1 MKGVQIISG
10 APQSGPGGGA
20 PPESE
25 QAEKRQITLVSL
37 AAAAI
42 LTSFKLAVGLFTG
55 SLGLLSEAAHSG
67 LDTVASILTFASVRI
82 ADRPADPGHPY
93 GHGRFENLSAIIQGL
108 LLLATAA
115 GIFYESVH
123 RLFFVT
129 VPVTSTPWAFVVM
142 GISIAVDAWRS
153 RLLAD
158 AGRRFRSRT
167 LEADALNFRADL
179 FSSSVV
185 ILGLAL
191 TAYGEASGQHDWLL
205 KTDAIAALVV
215 GGVIVA
221 MSGRIALE
229 AVNVLLDRAPADL
242 SSRLTEAAG
251 RVPGVLAARPVRVR
265 ESGARVL
272 ADVVVTAPRTA
283 SLADAHATAEAVERA
298 IRDVEPRTET
308 VVHVE
313 PAPARDESAVD
324 AVRAAA
330 LRHGIVTHHE
340 EVYRVDDALE
350 ASVHVEFP
358 SDATLAQ
365 AHAAAHGLA
374 EAIIADEPAIRR
386 VDTHIEAVASVPR
399 HRREVS
405 RGRPEQ
411 VDALRRV
418 IEETGLTTRV
428 HDIRIY
434 EADGRAPSY
443 ADVTFACGFPPDLG
457 VGAVHDRTEQLEQ
470 RIRTAFPALG
480 RIMVHAEPDTS
491 HA

>member
-1 MKGVQIISG
+1 MRVDNDAGSDRDALLG
-10 APQSGPGGGA
+10 
-20 PPESE
+20 SE

-42 LTSFKLAVGLFTG
+42 LTGFKLAVGLFSG

-67 LDTVASILTFASVRI
+67 LDTVASLLTFASVRI
-82 ADRPADPGHPY
+82 ADRPADTNHPY
-93 GHGRFENLSAIIQGL
+93 GHGRFENLSAIMQGL
-108 LLLATAA
+108 LLLATAI

-129 VPVTSTPWAFVVM
+129 VAVTSTPWAYAVM
-142 GISIAVDAWRS
+142 AASIAVDLWRS

-158 AGRRFRSRT
+158 AGRRFHSRA

-179 FSSSVV
+179 FSSAVV

-191 TAYGEASGQHDWLL
+191 TAYAGSSGQPKWLL
-205 KTDAIAALVV
+205 KADALAALIV

-221 MSGRIALE
+221 MSSRVALQ
-229 AVNVLLDRAPADL
+229 ALNVLLDRAPAHL
-242 SSRLTEAAG
+242 STRLTEAAG
-251 RVPGVLAARPVRVR
+251 RVPGVLAAQPVRVR

-272 ADVVVTAPRTA
+272 ADVVVTAARTA
-283 SLADAHATAEAVERA
+283 SLADAHAITEQVERA
-298 IRDVEPRTET
+298 IHEIEPRAET

-330 LRHGIVTHHE
+330 LRHGVVTHHE

-358 SDATLAQ
+358 PTATLAQ
-365 AHAAAHGLA
+365 AHAAAHDLA
-374 EAIIADEPAIRR
+374 EAIIADEPSIHR
-386 VDTHIEAVASVPR
+386 VDTHIEAVASTSG

-405 RGRPEQ
+405 RARAEQ
-411 VDALRRV
+411 VEALRHV
-418 IEETGLTTRV
+418 IEGTGLTTRV

-434 EADGRAPSY
+434 EADGRAASY
-443 ADVTFACGFPPDLG
+443 ADVTIACGFPPGLTIG
-457 VGAVHDRTEQLEQ
+457 TVHERTEQLEQ

-480 RIMVHAEPDTS
+480 RVMVHAEPDTL